1 MTTTMKTS
9 TGCFP
14 CTLFAKI
21 YESTTDNGRKVW
33 YTYVHDE
40 TKPKNRRL
48 MKRATYESL
57 CDGLV
62 DYYREVGRM
71 NLTMN
76 DLFNEWILFRRDE
89 TPAKAGTVRKNY
101 SDWNKFCKRFVVD
114 RKQLGHYKVCDVT
127 TKLLY
132 QFFRA
137 LTKDREH
144 TRKAVSNIRCLLS
157 GMMAYAV
164 EKNIIQTNPVR
175 EVSLNQLTFK
185 PVQDARDNVF
195 TEDEAQKLLG
205 LLKTIDDDSYALA
218 IRLDAKVKIK
228 MYFFY

>member
-1 MTTTMKTS
+1 MRGPKRS
-9 TGCFP
+9 VDVHDH
-14 CTLFAKI
+14 KI
-21 YESTTDNGRKVW
+21 YESTMDNGRKVW

-132 QFFRA
+132 QYFRA
-137 LTKDREH
+137 LTKDREY

-157 GMMAYAV
+157 GMIAYAV
-164 EKNIIQTNPVR
+164 EK
-175 EVSLNQLTFK
+175 
-185 PVQDARDNVF
+185 
-195 TEDEAQKLLG
+195 
-205 LLKTIDDDSYALA
+205 KTSSRRIP
-218 IRLDAKVKIK
+218 
-228 MYFFY
+228 